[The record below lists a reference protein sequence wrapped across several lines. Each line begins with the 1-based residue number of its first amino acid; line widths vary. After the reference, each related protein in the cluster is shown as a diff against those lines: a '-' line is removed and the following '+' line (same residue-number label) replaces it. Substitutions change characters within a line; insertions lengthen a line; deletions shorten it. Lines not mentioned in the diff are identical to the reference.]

1 MEEALQELVVKLG
14 KLPPGELHERLR
26 QLVPSLP
33 LRERFELLHRLGVY
47 HHADT
52 VSGAASTLSETSRLR
67 SALPGLVEEHGVVT
81 ILDVPCG
88 DFYWM
93 QRVPFAGQYTGADI
107 VPEIVEANERYHG
120 SENRRFVVLDATRDL
135 LPRVDLVLC
144 RDLFVHL
151 SDRDVEAVLRNLVAS
166 GSRLLLTNH
175 FRDRVENQDIESGD
189 FRALN
194 LCCSPFHFPPP
205 MTVIVED
212 SSLADGLFRDRAMA
226 LWNLTD
232 VAHAMGRARPSA
244 RC

>member
-1 MEEALQELVVKLG
+1 MNERLEELVVKMG
-14 KLPPGELHERLR
+14 DLPPAELHERLR
-26 QLVPSLP
+26 QLVPSLA

-67 SALPGLVEEHGVVT
+67 AALPGLVEEHGVAT
-81 ILDVPCG
+81 MLDVPSG
-88 DFYWM
+88 DFHWM

-107 VPEIVEANERYHG
+107 VPGIVAENQRRHG
-120 SENRRFVVLDATRDL
+120 SANRRFVVLDATRDP

-151 SDRDVEAVLRNLVAS
+151 SDRDVQAVLRNLVAS

-175 FRDRVENQDIESGD
+175 FRDRIENQDIESGD

-194 LCCSPFHFPPP
+194 LCCPPFRLPPP

-212 SSLADGLFRDRAMA
+212 SALADGLFRDRAMA
-226 LWNLTD
+226 LWNLAD
-232 VAHAMGRARPSA
+232 VERALSREP
-244 RC
+244 